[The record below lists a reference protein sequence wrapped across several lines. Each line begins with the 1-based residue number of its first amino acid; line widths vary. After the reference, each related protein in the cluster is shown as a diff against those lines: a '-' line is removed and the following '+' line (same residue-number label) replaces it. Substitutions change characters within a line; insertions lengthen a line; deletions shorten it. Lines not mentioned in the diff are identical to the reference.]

1 MSSKR
6 PAGCLSPSLTGSVTV
21 TAPQAGCL
29 DKGWAVVVRLA
40 LLGHTKHSRV
50 ATEEERTER
59 GLVFQSASQPAVVVV
74 VVVAGDEVEYL

>member
-21 TAPQAGCL
+21 TAPQAGRAGCL
-29 DKGWAVVVRLA
+29 DKGWTVVVRLA

-59 GLVFQSASQPAVVVV
+59 GLPASQPAVVVV